1 MVPFALIG
9 ITGGLLAFDVPFGFM
24 ALLGAMSLAGQMIR
38 NAIVLVDQIGID
50 RASGLDTYEAVVQ
63 SAMSRLRPVMLS
75 AGTAALGVIP
85 LLQDVFWVGLAVTMM
100 GGLAVGTVLIMIMVP
115 VLYAIFFRA
124 RPAEQNRDRP
134 AVGLPA

>member
-1 MVPFALIG
+1 
-9 ITGGLLAFDVPFGFM
+9 M

-85 LLQDVFWVGLAVTMM
+85 LLQDVFWVGMAVTMM
-100 GGLAVGTVLIMIMVP
+100 GGLAIGTLLIMILVP
-115 VLYAIFFRA
+115 VLYAILYRA
-124 RPAEQNRDRP
+124 HPLEQDRDQP
-134 AVGLPA
+134 GVEIAA